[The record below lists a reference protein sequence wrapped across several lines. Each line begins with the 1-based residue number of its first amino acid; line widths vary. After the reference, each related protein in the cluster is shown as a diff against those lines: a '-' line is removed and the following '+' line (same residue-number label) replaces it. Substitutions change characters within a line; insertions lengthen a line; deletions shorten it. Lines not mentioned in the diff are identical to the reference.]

1 MTAVSCEACLD
12 TGKRQGNVIG
22 HLLIDSL
29 VTKKMEYI
37 PLEKPLA
44 DLELR
49 IDELRRTA
57 AVQAINLGPEIKS
70 LEERAQKLRREMFSR
85 LSAYETT
92 QLSRHPR
99 RPNTLE
105 LISAL
110 CSDFIELHGDRNF
123 MDDPAI
129 VSGIGK
135 FEGRSIVIIGHQKGR
150 GTKDNIY
157 RNFGMPRPEG
167 YRKALRVMSMAERFN
182 LPIVTFIDTPGAYP
196 GVGAEERG
204 QSEAIAKNIM
214 VMSRL
219 GVPIVTIVV
228 GEGGSGG
235 ALALGVA
242 NRVHMLQYAVY
253 SVISPEGCASILMKD
268 ASMAPAAAE
277 ALRLTA
283 VPALEQGVI
292 DSIIPEPE
300 GGAHRSVE
308 LTAKRMREKILSDLK
323 DFEGMT
329 AEALRD
335 HRLQKFLRM
344 GSVSTGFSFGAEEP
358 ERNP

>member
-1 MTAVSCEACLD
+1 MD
-12 TGKRQGNVIG
+12 
-22 HLLIDSL
+22 
-29 VTKKMEYI
+29 YI

-44 DLELR
+44 DLEHK
-49 IDELRRTA
+49 IDELRRMA
-57 AVQAINLGPEIKS
+57 AVQAISLGPEIKK
-70 LEERAQKLRREMFSR
+70 LEERAHKLRQEMFAR

-99 RPNTLE
+99 RPNTNE

-135 FEGRSIVIIGHQKGR
+135 FEGRSVVIIGHQKGR

-167 YRKALRVMSMAERFN
+167 YRKALRIMSMAERFS

-219 GVPIVTIVV
+219 GVPIITFVV

-268 ASMAPAAAE
+268 ASMAPKAAE

-283 VPALEQGVI
+283 SSALEQGVI

-308 LTAKRMREKILSDLK
+308 VTARRIKDVLLTDLTALEKFSSDELRE
-323 DFEGMT
+323 
-329 AEALRD
+329 
-335 HRLQKFLRM
+335 HRLNKFLKM
-344 GSVSTGFSFGAEEP
+344 GPVSEGLSFAAQAD
-358 ERNP
+358 